1 MCTSTWSGEKTVP
14 ATIATVGTACTS
26 AMVPAVLHNV
36 SQKADMCARWS
47 HSCAQ
52 RLRAAQ
58 WTVTSG
64 YQRKINFWTP
74 PPVQGL
80 LKVLKFLEVHSD
92 QIGQYATLAF
102 CWINNA
108 KMCKSLLT
116 LFSSTC
122 LERNCTQCNSYS
134 CRKACCKE

>member
-26 AMVPAVLHNV
+26 AMVPAVLHNL

-80 LKVLKFLEVHSD
+80 LKVLKFLEVHKWPDGTICNTSILLD
-92 QIGQYATLAF
+92 KQCQDVQI
-102 CWINNA
+102 
-108 KMCKSLLT
+108 LT
-116 LFSSTC
+116 
-122 LERNCTQCNSYS
+122 YPV
-134 CRKACCKE
+134 